1 MDARARIA
9 ATALTAVV
17 TALAVASPAGAA
29 YAPQFSFSVDPATP
43 DAAATITSTITQ
55 APGETASKTVSV
67 TIPPGFSPN
76 LPVFSTLGTCPAPG
90 DASVPCPAASKIGT
104 AATTV
109 SAFGMTLSLTGS
121 AYYGGPSPSN
131 ALAQILI
138 ILFPDTPVGPMKLPG
153 TATPQPDASIQTV
166 FDNLPNFLTT
176 SFTLKLD
183 GATALLKTP
192 SKCGTYEV
200 TAAFTSQTG
209 ETATGSSPVTIAG
222 CTAATT
228 PSASPATPSAPSA
241 PAAAPVRV
249 GAPRL
254 ARSGV
259 VTFKLSAPAGVTVT
273 VTRAGHRVA
282 RKKVAGKQ
290 GVNRVKLG
298 RRVRAG
304 RYAVSIAAVDASGRT
319 VRRKATVQVR

>member
-1 MDARARIA
+1 MDARFRVA
-9 ATALTAVV
+9 ATALTAMT
-17 TALAVASPAGAA
+17 TALAAASTAGAA

-55 APGETASKTVSV
+55 ASGETASKTVSV
-67 TIPPGFSPN
+67 TIPAGFSPN
-76 LPVFSTLGTCPAPG
+76 LPVFATLGTCPAPSE
-90 DASVPCPAASKIGT
+90 ASVPCPAASKIGT

-109 SAFGMTLSLTGS
+109 EAFGMTLSLTGT
-121 AYYGGPSPSN
+121 AYYGGPSAAN
-131 ALAQILI
+131 ALAQVLI

-153 TATPQPDASIQTV
+153 IATPMPDTSIQTV
-166 FDNLPNFLTT
+166 FDNLPNVLTT
-176 SFTLKLD
+176 AFTLKLD

-192 SKCGTYEV
+192 SKCGTYDV

-222 CTAATT
+222 CTASTT
-228 PSASPATPSAPSA
+228 PASPATPAAPST
-241 PAAAPVRV
+241 PTTAPVRV

-259 VTFKLSAPAGVTVT
+259 VTFKLSAPAKVTVT
-273 VTRAGHRVA
+273 VTRAGRRVA
-282 RKKVAGKQ
+282 RKKVAGRS
-290 GVNRVKLG
+290 GINRVRLG

-304 RYAVSIAAVDASGRT
+304 RYVVTIAAVDTAGRT
-319 VRRKATVQVR
+319 ARRRAAVQVR